1 MSVIANFHK
10 YYKDTDPALD
20 LFDVIVSIYKWFYRN
35 MWERRVQYMETGK
48 VIPIATSDFP
58 GQDFG
63 FMPMEAVFY
72 TRSCFR
78 TMYSNKKSAAISPEG
93 CVIQLPD
100 SVSEELSLTNAYS
113 ILWMGCQTHCTIPI
127 AVNNEWGDVLYAT
140 CPIMPAED
148 GSTFMLDK
156 SCSVYSLYDFSKI
169 IIVSTLSAEKRV
181 LYNAVAGVFN
191 DRKYVDVLSTYLQSL
206 YKGEALSCDEKMDS
220 HYNIISSKIVSEV
233 TSIWKI
239 TEGLT
244 GFPINWYNDLFELP
258 ANTIVR
264 ALQYVV
270 VGGRLSVQGADILL
284 RMQKCF
290 GNALQ
295 SIYQTYEKCDWFLP
309 LLLYS
314 FSYYLPYFG
323 EIKNLQQVLGVDKPT
338 LKEMLSEPTSDIF
351 IFWKVMNLHSP
362 CSYVRAKRLYSKYA
376 DKDAELMVNGSGVSA
391 WQVTQISC
399 PYFVA
404 NDKLRFPV
412 ENLSYAQ
419 QMYVLHEIYKTY
431 SLADFYKWLLS
442 ECYLAV
448 KSKKYERSD
457 FIMAKVLKLAYDY
470 QRMAREINPS
480 QAFTLPHNIQ
490 LAHDA
495 MVDISNAHKKVHS
508 NSSWQAAS
516 IKRLVP
522 CYRGKRGNC
531 VEDDTYMVCQPM
543 SMDDILD
550 EGIQLHHCVGSY
562 CQDIVKAK
570 GDMLI
575 YFMRKK
581 SAPKTSLITIQ
592 VNRADD
598 DGSYYLIEAAGE
610 NNRTTTKDEN
620 CFIEK
625 WLVAFNENI
634 QRLLST
640 KGRKNIWFDQCQDDL
655 HVWCQWVNM
664 SMEDEKRMVGEHP
677 AEKTWDSVM
686 QGILVAY
693 AHALSREHD
702 LPFKSVASSIKPD
715 IAAMY
720 GLCCM
725 QSIKYRDFEY
735 IRDDEE

>member
-35 MWERRVQYMETGK
+35 MWERRVQYMKTGK

-78 TMYSNKKSAAISPEG
+78 TMYSNKKSAAISSEG

-113 ILWMGCQTHCTIPI
+113 ILWMGSQTHCTIPI

-181 LYNAVAGVFN
+181 FYNAVAGVFN
-191 DRKYVDVLSTYLQSL
+191 DRKYVDVLLTYLQSL

-419 QMYVLHEIYKTY
+419 
-431 SLADFYKWLLS
+431 
-442 ECYLAV
+442 
-448 KSKKYERSD
+448 
-457 FIMAKVLKLAYDY
+457 
-470 QRMAREINPS
+470 
-480 QAFTLPHNIQ
+480 
-490 LAHDA
+490 
-495 MVDISNAHKKVHS
+495 
-508 NSSWQAAS
+508 
-516 IKRLVP
+516 
-522 CYRGKRGNC
+522 
-531 VEDDTYMVCQPM
+531 
-543 SMDDILD
+543 
-550 EGIQLHHCVGSY
+550 
-562 CQDIVKAK
+562 
-570 GDMLI
+570 
-575 YFMRKK
+575 
-581 SAPKTSLITIQ
+581 
-592 VNRADD
+592 
-598 DGSYYLIEAAGE
+598 
-610 NNRTTTKDEN
+610 
-620 CFIEK
+620 
-625 WLVAFNENI
+625 
-634 QRLLST
+634 
-640 KGRKNIWFDQCQDDL
+640 
-655 HVWCQWVNM
+655 
-664 SMEDEKRMVGEHP
+664 
-677 AEKTWDSVM
+677 
-686 QGILVAY
+686 
-693 AHALSREHD
+693 
-702 LPFKSVASSIKPD
+702 
-715 IAAMY
+715 
-720 GLCCM
+720 
-725 QSIKYRDFEY
+725 
-735 IRDDEE
+735 

>member
-1 MSVIANFHK
+1 MSVIANFQK
-10 YYKDTDPALD
+10 YYKDMEPSID
-20 LFDVIVSIYKWFYRN
+20 LFDVIVSIYKWFYRK
-35 MWERRVQYMETGK
+35 MRERCVHYMKTGK
-48 VIPIATSDFP
+48 VIPIDTSDFP
-58 GQDFG
+58 GRDFG

-72 TRSCFR
+72 TRSCFK
-78 TMYSNKKSAAISPEG
+78 TMYSNMVSSEISSEG
-93 CVIQLPD
+93 CVLQLTD
-100 SVSEELSLTNAYS
+100 SVSKELSLSNAYS
-113 ILWMGCQTHCTIPI
+113 ILWIGNRTFFTIPI
-127 AVNNEWGDVLYAT
+127 AVNNEWGDVLYAN
-140 CPIMPAED
+140 CPTTSTGD
-148 GSTFMLDK
+148 GDAFMLHE
-156 SCSVYSLYDFSKI
+156 SQSLSSLYDLSKI
-169 IIVSTLSAEKRV
+169 IIVSSLSAERKI
-181 LYNAVAGVFN
+181 LYNAVSGIFH
-191 DRKYVDVLSTYLQSL
+191 DKKYVDELSSYLQSL
-206 YKGEALSCDEKMDS
+206 CKIAVLSSDGEMDP

-233 TSIWKI
+233 TSIGKI
-239 TEGLT
+239 KEGLI
-244 GFPINWYNDLFELP
+244 GFPINWYNDLFDLP

-270 VGGRLSVQGADILL
+270 GHGKLLYQGADILL

-295 SIYQTYEKCDWFLP
+295 SIYQTYKKCDWFLP

-362 CSYVRAKRLYSKYA
+362 CSYARAKRLYSKYA

-391 WQVTQISC
+391 WQVTQNPC

-470 QRMAREINPS
+470 HKMAREINPS

-531 VEDDTYMVCQPM
+531 VEDDIYMICQPM

-562 CQDIVKAK
+562 CQDIVKSK

-592 VNRADD
+592 VNRAN

-634 QRLLST
+634 QRLIST
-640 KGRKNIWFDQCQDDL
+640 KGRKNIWFDQCKDDL
-655 HVWCQWVNM
+655 QVWFQWA
-664 SMEDEKRMVGEHP
+664 SMPITDAKSFIDEHP
-677 AEKTWDSVM
+677 TEKGWDPALKN
-686 QGILVAY
+686 ILNKY
-693 AHALSREHD
+693 AHALTRKES
-702 LPFKSVASSIKPD
+702 LPFITVAKASNQF

-735 IRDDEE
+735 IREDE

>member
-63 FMPMEAVFY
+63 FMPMEAVFH

-78 TMYSNKKSAAISPEG
+78 TMYSNKKSAAISSEG

-113 ILWMGCQTHCTIPI
+113 ILWTGCQTHCTIPI

-156 SCSVYSLYDFSKI
+156 SRSVSSLYDFSKI
-169 IIVSTLSAEKRV
+169 IIVSTLSAERRV

-191 DRKYVDVLSTYLQSL
+191 GKKYVDVLSTYLQSL
-206 YKGEALSCDEKMDS
+206 YKCEALSCDVKMDS

-233 TSIWKI
+233 TSIGKI
-239 TEGLT
+239 TEDLT
-244 GFPINWYNDLFELP
+244 GFPINWYNDLFDLP

-270 VGGRLSVQGADILL
+270 GGGRLSVQGADILL

-362 CSYVRAKRLYSKYA
+362 CSYVRAKRLYSKFA

-448 KSKKYERSD
+448 KSKKYARSD

-470 QRMAREINPS
+470 HRMAREINPS

-531 VEDDTYMVCQPM
+531 VEDDTYMVCQPI

-581 SAPKTSLITIQ
+581 STPKTSLITIQ
-592 VNRADD
+592 VNRAD

-664 SMEDEKRMVGEHP
+664 SMEDAKRMVGEHP

-686 QGILVAY
+686 KEILVAY
-693 AHALSREHD
+693 AHALSREQD